1 MGSRQG
7 ASPQSPPETIPVPF
21 AFTAARYDGRLT
33 DRLIT
38 FTAQLDLLTGGADA
52 WRSVPVPFRGVKL
65 TSLTLD
71 GETAVMKGA
80 DVLVEKPG
88 RHRLTAIFEIPFA
101 RGATEFRWG
110 IPPSA
115 ATLVTLKLPDPA
127 MSATIAPGS
136 GSVEHLVDGV
146 KEVVGRARDHRRHP
160 RHPHFRCRDPRRRT
174 RRGHGPRHH
183 PPRGRLRGD

>member
-1 MGSRQG
+1 MFAVLAPLAPTCRATDTVIVPYDSHKPVAGQTPDGLYVPYEEFLNLWEAAKAHRRG
-7 ASPQSPPETIPVPF
+7 PQPETIPVPF

-38 FTAQLDLLTGGADA
+38 FAAQLDLLTGGADA

-88 RHRLTAIFEIPFA
+88 RHRLTATFEIPFA

-136 GSVEHLVDGV
+136 GSV
-146 KEVVGRARDHRRHP
+146 
-160 RHPHFRCRDPRRRT
+160 
-174 RRGHGPRHH
+174 
-183 PPRGRLRGD
+183 